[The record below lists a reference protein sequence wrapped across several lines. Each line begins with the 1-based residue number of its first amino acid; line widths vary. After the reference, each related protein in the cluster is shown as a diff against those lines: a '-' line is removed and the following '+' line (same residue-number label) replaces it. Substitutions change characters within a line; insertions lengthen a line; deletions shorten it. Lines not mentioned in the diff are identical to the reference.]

1 MRYISTLSK
10 TTLISAVLL
19 ALSGCQNDDPAEG
32 GELANPPPPTSAP
45 FSLVFADEFDG
56 TSLDLSRWEIQ
67 TGDGTSEGL
76 PPGWGNN
83 ELQFYTEDNIIVED
97 GFLVIEARVGDSPD
111 PNFNFTS
118 GRIRTQGL
126 FDFTYGRVEA
136 RIQVPEGLG
145 LWAAF
150 WMLGSDPSPFGAW
163 AARGEIDILES
174 FGQETQFA
182 QGTAHFGMVFP
193 LNENV
198 SRVNN
203 DVDPTDGF
211 HQYAVEWD
219 SERIRWFIDGDHYF
233 TVSKETYWNYFYQDR
248 EVGFISGADDAPF
261 SADQHILLNM
271 AVGGDPAGT
280 PNPNDTDVF
289 PGRMLVDYVR
299 VYECPFA
306 PVDDG
311 LGCENTIDQVDPFI
325 ITQGGDG
332 TPPPQDVA
340 IASFTLFD
348 DATGTLF
355 EGTNSARPIGIGVF
369 DNNGALTIAEVAA
382 DDATRGNVIDVV
394 TTGGGN
400 IQINDPTGDTFNL
413 FGMGRADNNEF
424 FGGELEFDVL
434 VIGAE
439 TDGSAALQVSMDS
452 GFPNTGF
459 IQIPLSELPTDEWTT
474 LSLSISEVIQ
484 SNIGAFG
491 GQPLNIEEVL
501 NLIVFEP
508 TGAAHMQFDNVRL
521 LCGAPESRRCGIV
534 SVPTVP
540 QNVFIDST
548 DPVWDFGIAG
558 ADSGSGFAGYTDG
571 TNPDGVNKIQ
581 WEEVADEDPARDQ
594 VIDVTFNDS
603 EEFGVFF
610 VQSTSPVDLSGF
622 ANGAVVFDLLVT
634 DYGNNTDGM
643 TMRIDCI
650 FPCTSGDQ
658 ALGVVADG
666 VWETIEIPL
675 SQLIAGGL
683 NTSMVNSGLV
693 LFPTSQSGDIN
704 FRLDNVR
711 WEPRTTVVT
720 GPAPAISFSTDFESS
735 DPAAGA
741 LGDNWMSFGTAFD
754 ADGNFA
760 YNYGAPFGTPNNGGG
775 FAAIVG
781 GQGGDAQGNQQVSLF
796 SDYNNQ
802 DHGNG
807 FTIDVVTFQQF
818 DVTENDTGT
827 YRLTFDVRA
836 PDEFAIAPPSTA
848 SAFIQTLDPNNG
860 FITTTNVNI
869 DLSGITSTE
878 WVTMTLDLAIDGNAL
893 NGQILQ
899 FGFSNQATDFDPTA
913 LLFDNI
919 NFNLATGGISFNA
932 DFESSDATATSIGD
946 GWTSFATAFNADGG
960 FAYNYGTFDTPSNT
974 GGFAGIG
981 SGEGEEAQGLQYLN
995 IFSDYN
1001 NADHGNGLT
1010 IEALSFQERVITAAD
1025 GGNYRLTFDAK
1036 APFEGGIAPP
1046 TTAFAFLRTIDP
1058 NSGFATTNDI
1068 RLDMSGVSSTD
1079 WATFT
1084 VELTIDAA
1092 LLEGQLLQFGFANA
1106 ATAFNPSG
1114 IFYDNITLGTVE

>member
-1 MRYISTLSK
+1 MRTINTLSK
-10 TTLISAVLL
+10 ITFISSALV

-32 GELANPPPPTSAP
+32 GELVNPPAATSAA
-45 FSLVFADEFDG
+45 FTLVFEDEFEG
-56 TSLDLSRWEIQ
+56 NSLDLTRWEIQ

-97 GFLVIEARVGDSPD
+97 GQLIIEARVGDSPD

-136 RIQVPEGLG
+136 SIQVPEGLG

-150 WMLGSDPSPFGAW
+150 WLLGSDPSPFGAW
-163 AARGEIDILES
+163 AARGEIDIMES

-193 LNENV
+193 LNESV
-198 SRVNN
+198 SLVN
-203 DVDPTDGF
+203 DEVDPTDGF

-219 SERIRWFIDGDHYF
+219 SERIRWFIDGDHYY

-271 AVGGDPAGT
+271 AVGGNPAGI

-289 PGRMLVDYVR
+289 PGRMLVEYVR

-306 PVDDG
+306 PVGDG
-311 LGCENTIDQVDPFI
+311 LGCENTIDQVNPFV
-325 ITQGGDG
+325 ITQGGDR

-348 DATGTLF
+348 DMTGTLF
-355 EGTNSARPIGIGVF
+355 EGTTSERPLGIGVF
-369 DNNGALTIAEVAA
+369 DNSGALSVSEVAA
-382 DDATRGNVIDVV
+382 DDTTRGNVIDVV
-394 TTGGGN
+394 TSGGGN

-413 FGMGRADNNEF
+413 FGMGRADNTEF

-439 TDGSAALQVSMDS
+439 TDSSAALQVSMDS

-459 IQIPLSELPTDEWTT
+459 IQIPLSELPTDEWATV
-474 LSLSISEVIQ
+474 SLSMSEVIQ

-491 GQPLNIEEVL
+491 GAPLNIEEVL

-540 QNVFIDST
+540 QNVFIDAT

-594 VIDVTFNDS
+594 IIDVTFNDS

-610 VQSTSPVDLSGF
+610 IQSTEPVDLSGF
-622 ANGAVVFDLLVT
+622 ANGAVVFDLLVA

-650 FPCTSGDQ
+650 FPCSSGDQ
-658 ALGVVADG
+658 PLGVVADG

-675 SQLIAGGL
+675 SQLIGGGL
-683 NTSMVNSGLV
+683 NTTMINSGLI

-711 WEPRTTVVT
+711 WEPRTNIVS
-720 GPAPAISFSTDFESS
+720 GPTPAIGFSTDFESS

-781 GQGGDAQGNQQVSLF
+781 GNGGDAQGAQQVSLF

-807 FTIDVVTFQQF
+807 FTIDVVTFQEF
-818 DVTENDTGT
+818 EVTDTDTGT

-848 SAFIQTLDPNNG
+848 SAFIQTLDPNSG
-860 FITTTNVNI
+860 FITTANVNI
-869 DLSGITSTE
+869 DLSGITSTD
-878 WVTMTLDLAIDGNAL
+878 WTTMTLELDIDGTAQT
-893 NGQILQ
+893 GQLLQ
-899 FGFSNQATDFDPTA
+899 FGFSNQATNFDPTA

-919 NFNLATGGISFNA
+919 DFNLTVGGISFDA
-932 DFESSDATATSIGD
+932 DFEDSDASASAIGD
-946 GWTSFATAFNADGG
+946 GWTSFATAFTATGD

-974 GGFAGIG
+974 GAFAGIA

-1010 IEALSFQERVITAAD
+1010 IEALSFQERTITAAD

-1036 APFEGGIAPP
+1036 APFDGGIAPP

-1058 NSGFATTNDI
+1058 NAGFATTNDI

-1092 LLEGQLLQFGFANA
+1092 ILEGQLLQFGFANA

-1114 IFYDNITLGTVE
+1114 IFYDNINLGIVE